1 MELLTSFYYPK
12 NKQREKELIITLK
25 KNLSKKF
32 IHKIHLYITENDYIR
47 FKEGEFKNDS
57 NYNKINILIRNYQ
70 PTYKELF
77 RVASE
82 FDNKIICICNSDI
95 EFDIPNIAILNKLK
109 DNMCYFLTRH
119 ESDNTHPLIDVFG
132 GSHDAFIFKSDILK
146 KKIKDKDLSYVNYI
160 QNTPG
165 IEALLTIYFTEKL
178 DYKIFNPCFEIKLLH
193 HHTSSYRTYNTRNP
207 IGHTWPHKLGGIYA
221 NTIWCK
227 YMIYPCRLLD

>member
-1 MELLTSFYYPK
+1 MELLTSFYYTK

-119 ESDNTHPLIDVFG
+119 ESDNTHPLIDNYG

-146 KKIKDKDLSYVNYI
+146 KKNK
-160 QNTPG
+160 
-165 IEALLTIYFTEKL
+165 
-178 DYKIFNPCFEIKLLH
+178 
-193 HHTSSYRTYNTRNP
+193 R
-207 IGHTWPHKLGGIYA
+207 
-221 NTIWCK
+221 
-227 YMIYPCRLLD
+227 